1 MKVLLEIQDDKAPAL
16 LEVLDGLP
24 YVKTERIS
32 DEKKDAF
39 IADLKES
46 VKQVNLAKKGKI
58 KLKTLDELINEL

>member
-24 YVKTERIS
+24 YVKTERIT

-46 VKQVNLAKKGKI
+46 VKQVS
-58 KLKTLDELINEL
+58 LKNIR

>member
-1 MKVLLEIQDDKAPAL
+1 MNVLLEIQDDKAPAL
-16 LEVLDGLP
+16 LEGLDGLP
-24 YVKTERIS
+24 YVKTERIT

-46 VKQVNLAKKGKI
+46 VKQVNLAKKDKI